1 MTRGDCVSSDTNP
14 TTGMDGLPSANK
26 SSSCIGFGRA
36 ACEAVS
42 VRLDPAPCLESPKE
56 YYSVHETSGL
66 YTDKP
71 VGVPAAGPGHLHNT
85 RKHIAVAYNQL
96 APGF

>member
-1 MTRGDCVSSDTNP
+1 MTRGNCVSSATNP
-14 TTGMDGLPSANK
+14 TTGMDGFRSVNK

-42 VRLDPAPCLESPKE
+42 VRQDPVSFLESPKE
-56 YYSVHETSGL
+56 YYSVRETSGL

-71 VGVPAAGPGHLHNT
+71 DPEHLHNT
-85 RKHIAVAYNQL
+85 WKHIAVTYNRL